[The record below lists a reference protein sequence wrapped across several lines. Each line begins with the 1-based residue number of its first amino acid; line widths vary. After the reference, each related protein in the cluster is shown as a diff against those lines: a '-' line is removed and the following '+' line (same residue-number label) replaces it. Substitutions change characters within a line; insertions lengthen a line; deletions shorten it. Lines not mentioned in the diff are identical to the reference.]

1 MALPPT
7 LPTSFVP
14 KQSLPSQSR
23 RPRSAK
29 GVLYYVSFFIL
40 VAAVVGAGGTFG
52 YKTYLDTVT
61 KARQLRL
68 ESAEKNINP
77 VAVEDYIRLRNR
89 IKVANLILNR
99 HVAPSQF
106 FTTLESLTLQN
117 VRFQTLQL
125 TVKDDRSASIE
136 MQGVARSFNALA
148 AQSSAFAAEKQ
159 IRRAIFSGITVD
171 KNGLVKFA
179 LSADL
184 SPKLIITA
192 AEAKVAAA
200 PPPANIATT
209 TAPFDAVI
217 ATTTAPTTS
226 TATTTP

>member
-1 MALPPT
+1 M
-7 LPTSFVP
+7 
-14 KQSLPSQSR
+14 
-23 RPRSAK
+23 
-29 GVLYYVSFFIL
+29 YYVSFFIL